1 MTGMV
6 EKQGA
11 KYIPIEDVSDS
22 SEAEMDMSDD
32 DEDDESAEPKK
43 KQVKTVKKAADGDSV
58 PKWSNPDPYTALP
71 PVEESRKRKDVVKL
85 IRKARVEAATAKAG
99 ESAPV
104 ADDFISFGDDM
115 DDLERKEEIP
125 AIPSLSARTAPEVA
139 VSKSDQVVELSSDDD
154 EVITQTISSK
164 PVLEPSYNPEL
175 GSR

>member
-6 EKQGA
+6 ESEKQGV

-32 DEDDESAEPKK
+32 EDDSESAEPKK
-43 KQVKTVKKAADGDSV
+43 KQIKTMKKAADGNSV

-85 IRKARVEAATAKAG
+85 IRKARVEAATAKA
-99 ESAPV
+99 ENSPV
-104 ADDFISFGDDM
+104 DDFISFGDD
-115 DDLERKEEIP
+115 KEEEEHVEPVP
-125 AIPSLSARTAPEVA
+125 AINTRAVPQVAMPEP
-139 VSKSDQVVELSSDDD
+139 DQVIDLSSEDD
-154 EVITQTISSK
+154 EIPTKTVTTK
-164 PVLEPSYNPEL
+164 KALEPSHNPEL